1 MKTLTKEELKG
12 IRGGFIKKPPKD
24 EEPNPP
30 ILGFT
35 SLIINQ
41 LTPKCK

>member
-1 MKTLTKEELKG
+1 MKTLTKEELKN
-12 IRGGFIKKPPKD
+12 IRGGLMKKPPKD

-35 SLIINQ
+35 SLVINH
-41 LTPKCK
+41 LTLKHE